1 MQVVAG
7 QGVQRGPRLHQR
19 QQRRQQRDHQQA
31 AQQRQAAGQQQALAQ
46 HLAQRA
52 AVAAATGLGGETGG
66 AHAQEAE
73 GPHQQAVQAA
83 ADRHR
88 GKLVGVRQV
97 ADHRAVDQ
105 RHQWH
110 RQVGEDHRPGQR
122 PHPALGW
129 TMLPG
134 VAQAAHSARSVLQK
148 MVEAAGL
155 SCTPKRSTRV
165 AVITDASR
173 PTTRRR

>member
-7 QGVQRGPRLHQR
+7 QGVQLGARLHQR
-19 QQRRQQRDHQQA
+19 QQRRQQRHHQQA
-31 AQQRQAAGQQQALAQ
+31 AQQRQSAGQQQTLAQ
-46 HLAQRA
+46 QLAQRP
-52 AVAAATGLGGETGG
+52 AVAAPAGLGGEAGG

-73 GPHQQAVQAA
+73 GPYQQAVQAA
-83 ADRHR
+83 AHR
-88 GKLVGVRQV
+88 NGAELVGVRQV

-105 RHQWH
+105 RHQRH

-134 VAQAAHSARSVLQK
+134 VAQAAHGARSLR
-148 MVEAAGL
+148 AG
-155 SCTPKRSTRV
+155 RM
-165 AVITDASR
+165 AVIR
-173 PTTRRR
+173 GL